1 MLTAWV
7 PVIAIIVGV
16 LLWLLASKPVV
27 QRMGEIIFAAGV
39 LVTLL
44 STAHNTVNLLGGR

>member
-1 MLTAWV
+1 MLIAWV
-7 PVIAIIVGV
+7 PVLAIVVGV

-44 STAHNTVNLLGGR
+44 ATAHTTIELLGKR